1 MTFILDLLNYT
12 ISGFIRL
19 DNTTQNSIWV
29 PESVHIWQ
37 YVKNVRSSKLMAIA
51 NYTKRMNG
59 MRSIPQS
66 LPMRSSKNYLKN
78 NARKIYDTSWYI
90 RLVLILRAL
99 MHHLSGIFGLWI
111 GWGMTKNHLRIV
123 SRERSLKC
131 MLCSKCNGRLLLTF
145 FGQKGRE
152 FSRPRVRGGLPGPEV
167 FRRRESQIFIFHV
180 LQLFF
185 SGALH
190 YMWIVSATSSES
202 DFIEYKP
209 L

>member
-51 NYTKRMNG
+51 NYTKRING

-66 LPMRSSKNYLKN
+66 LPIRSSKNYLKTTPE
-78 NARKIYDTSWYI
+78 RYMTPPDIFD
-90 RLVLILRAL
+90 LVLILRAL
-99 MHHLSGIFGLWI
+99 MHHLSGIFGFLI
-111 GWGMTKNHLRIV
+111 GWCMTKNHLRIV

-145 FGQKGRE
+145 SGQKG
-152 FSRPRVRGGLPGPEV
+152 SR
-167 FRRRESQIFIFHV
+167 
-180 LQLFF
+180 F
-185 SGALH
+185 SGPTGIAGGGTFSGCR
-190 YMWIVSATSSES
+190 IPGGITSLM
-202 DFIEYKP
+202 DR
-209 L
+209 LRCLW